1 MENQPGLKNFDK
13 NIILFWPPTYMYTLY
28 DYCACDSNV
37 TLISTQSFCQR
48 KVELKMVTYMCKE
61 NFEA

>member
-28 DYCACDSNV
+28 DYCACGSNV
-37 TLISTQSFCQR
+37 TLMSKESRIETGYIHVHIS
-48 KVELKMVTYMCKE
+48 
-61 NFEA
+61 